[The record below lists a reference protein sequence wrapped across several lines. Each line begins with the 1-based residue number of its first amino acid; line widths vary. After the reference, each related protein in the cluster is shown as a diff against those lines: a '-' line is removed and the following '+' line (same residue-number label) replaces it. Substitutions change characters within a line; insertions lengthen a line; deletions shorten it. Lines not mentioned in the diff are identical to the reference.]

1 MKIGFY
7 DSGLG
12 GIKTLKDII
21 DMGLKE
27 EIYFLA
33 DEKNK
38 PYGTKTAEE
47 VKKIAIENVQT
58 LVDLGCKIIV
68 VACNTATS
76 VAIEPLR
83 EKFRQVEIIGTEP
96 AVKLAV
102 KEQSNKRILVIA
114 TTITVNGEKL
124 HKLINSLDADEK
136 IDLLATDKLVKL
148 IEDENFTHNQ
158 KEVNE
163 YIYEFLKPYNLAE
176 YSHIILG
183 CTHFP
188 IVKDNIQE
196 IVKNYGIKVIDG
208 NEGIGRNLFNKIM
221 KFKKEN
227 VQRKDESKL
236 EVKIINTLPS
246 KVFER
251 RTKEILQEISSENSL
266 FLEKIWYI
274 LNDIFA
280 KSIDK
285 CIKIKYNTN
294 NICYQEWT
302 RDSALRLHSNLF
314 KLGANTDQEKMCL
327 GWWLER
333 ENQPL
338 YRKYEGFFVL

>member
-38 PYGTKTAEE
+38 PYGTKTPDE
-47 VKKIAIENVQT
+47 VKKIAFENVQR
-58 LVDLGCKIIV
+58 LIDLGCKIVV

-76 VAIEPLR
+76 VAIQDLR
-83 EKFRQVEIIGTEP
+83 EKFSQIEIIGTEP

-102 KEQSNKRILVIA
+102 KEHSNKKILVIA

-124 HKLINSLDADEK
+124 HKLINSLDVEEK
-136 IDLLATDKLVKL
+136 IELLATDKLVKL
-148 IEDENFTHNQ
+148 VEDENFAHNQ

-163 YIYEFLKPYNLAE
+163 YIFEFLKPYKLAE

-188 IVKDNIQE
+188 IVK
-196 IVKNYGIKVIDG
+196 
-208 NEGIGRNLFNKIM
+208 
-221 KFKKEN
+221 
-227 VQRKDESKL
+227 
-236 EVKIINTLPS
+236 
-246 KVFER
+246 
-251 RTKEILQEISSENSL
+251 
-266 FLEKIWYI
+266 
-274 LNDIFA
+274 
-280 KSIDK
+280 
-285 CIKIKYNTN
+285 
-294 NICYQEWT
+294 
-302 RDSALRLHSNLF
+302 
-314 KLGANTDQEKMCL
+314 
-327 GWWLER
+327 
-333 ENQPL
+333 
-338 YRKYEGFFVL
+338 